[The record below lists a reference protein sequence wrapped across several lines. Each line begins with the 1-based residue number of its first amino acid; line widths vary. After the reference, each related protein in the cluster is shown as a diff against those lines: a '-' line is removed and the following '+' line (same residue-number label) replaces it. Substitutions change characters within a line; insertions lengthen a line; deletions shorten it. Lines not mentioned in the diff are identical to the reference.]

1 MPWSPWPRVDHTVFE
16 GTVAEPEVPE
26 TVTSLGWTWESP
38 EEANVVEVGALSTG
52 PLVTVSDGIIALRGD
67 TGEELWRYRRL
78 GERVTDV
85 NVTSDGERVVM
96 AYADGDPD
104 EETGISPQELVL
116 LDASTGAVDG
126 THTAEFFLGRGS
138 FFPLPRNL
146 DLLSDVGRIDHRE
159 EDEGSALVSSDLE
172 TGEEM
177 WRISSVE
184 GAGHEGRTLRFENV
198 RTLGGVVVVSGLL
211 MDETIE
217 SYDETLVDQDHTFLL
232 LGLDSGTGEEL
243 WRHEADLFSNLD
255 LSSSKLGVWPEHEA
269 VAAVARSQGLEW
281 ILDPVTGEP
290 LTEEEFFLESD
301 VSVIGAWADGLVT
314 ERVLWE
320 ERSDLEEREYEYTY
334 TDLSGRAQDT
344 LIVGAPLERPRGSFV
359 RPLEEAIV
367 WLDVNGTEYANAWGA
382 LSSWDTAL
390 LVVTEK
396 GTDEPLVL
404 DTGIKV
410 ERDYEY
416 DGSPDGTLVPDPAFM
431 IAVPGALVIRENL
444 GDGGARH
451 VVGLVP

>member
-1 MPWSPWPRVDHTVFE
+1 
-16 GTVAEPEVPE
+16 
-26 TVTSLGWTWESP
+26 
-38 EEANVVEVGALSTG
+38 
-52 PLVTVSDGIIALRGD
+52 
-67 TGEELWRYRRL
+67 
-78 GERVTDV
+78 
-85 NVTSDGERVVM
+85 
-96 AYADGDPD
+96 
-104 EETGISPQELVL
+104 
-116 LDASTGAVDG
+116 
-126 THTAEFFLGRGS
+126 
-138 FFPLPRNL
+138 
-146 DLLSDVGRIDHRE
+146 
-159 EDEGSALVSSDLE
+159 
-172 TGEEM
+172 
-177 WRISSVE
+177 
-184 GAGHEGRTLRFENV
+184 
-198 RTLGGVVVVSGLL
+198 

-232 LGLDSGTGEEL
+232 FGLDSGTGEEL

-255 LSSSKLGVWPEHEA
+255 LSSSKLGAWPEHEA
-269 VAAVARSQGLEW
+269 VAAVARAQGLEW
-281 ILDPVTGEP
+281 ILDPVTGES

-314 ERVLWE
+314 EHVLWE
-320 ERSDLEEREYEYTY
+320 EHSDLEGREYEYTY

-344 LIVGAPLERPRGSFV
+344 LIVGAPLERPRSSFV

-396 GTDEPLVL
+396 DTDEPLVL

-416 DGSPDGTLVPDPAFM
+416 DGSPDGALVPDPAFM